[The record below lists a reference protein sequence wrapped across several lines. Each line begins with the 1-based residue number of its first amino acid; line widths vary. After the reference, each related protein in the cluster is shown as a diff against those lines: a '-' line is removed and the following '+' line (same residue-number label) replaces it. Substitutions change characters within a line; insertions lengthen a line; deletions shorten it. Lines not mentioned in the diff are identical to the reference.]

1 VEPDRRDELG
11 AGGSGGRGHRRPALR
26 GGRLGGTGDP
36 VPSLEIY
43 DPLSNNWSTGASMPV
58 PLAAGGVAVLNGR
71 MYVVGGCDTKHPRA
85 PRGVRLRS
93 AVEQLDPVADY
104 PLAISWEACGA
115 LTGQLYCASGTSDAL
130 NDTAKG
136 YAYNPT
142 IDTWSPIIDLPMT
155 MWASGY
161 TAANGMLLVSG
172 GVSRPG

>member
-1 VEPDRRDELG
+1 
-11 AGGSGGRGHRRPALR
+11 
-26 GGRLGGTGDP
+26 
-36 VPSLEIY
+36 
-43 DPLSNNWSTGASMPV
+43 M
-58 PLAAGGVAVLNGR
+58 
-71 MYVVGGCDTKHPRA
+71 
-85 PRGVRLRS
+85 
-93 AVEQLDPVADY
+93 ADY

-142 IDTWSPIIDLPMT
+142 IDAWSPIIDLPMT